1 MLLSITYLKVWDLY
15 LYDCENK
22 NWCKCFWWLREGGGY
37 QIGFEIEVLKSKI
50 AVHGSVG
57 KKALFWLYINFEFA
71 FISLLYIG
79 IGDRLG
85 G

>member
-1 MLLSITYLKVWDLY
+1 MIVKTKIDANVFDDYLMIK
-15 LYDCENK
+15 
-22 NWCKCFWWLREGGGY
+22 RGG
-37 QIGFEIEVLKSKI
+37 GFEIEVLKSKI
-50 AVHGSVG
+50 AVHGSVS

>member
-1 MLLSITYLKVWDLY
+1 MGSISI
-15 LYDCENK
+15 
-22 NWCKCFWWLREGGGY
+22 WLWKQKSMQMFLMIKRGGGGY

>member
-1 MLLSITYLKVWDLY
+1 MGSISI
-15 LYDCENK
+15 
-22 NWCKCFWWLREGGGY
+22 WLWKQKSMQMFLMIKRGGGY

-79 IGDRLG
+79 IGDWLG

>member
-1 MLLSITYLKVWDLY
+1 MGSISI
-15 LYDCENK
+15 
-22 NWCKCFWWLREGGGY
+22 WLWKQKSMQMFLMIKRGGGEY

-85 G
+85 E

>member
-1 MLLSITYLKVWDLY
+1 MGSISI
-15 LYDCENK
+15 
-22 NWCKCFWWLREGGGY
+22 WLWKQKLMQMFLMIKRGGGY

-71 FISLLYIG
+71 FISLLFIG
-79 IGDRLG
+79 FGDGLG

>member
-1 MLLSITYLKVWDLY
+1 MGSISI
-15 LYDCENK
+15 
-22 NWCKCFWWLREGGGY
+22 WLWKQKSMQMFLMIKRGGGY
-37 QIGFEIEVLKSKI
+37 QIGFEIDVLKSKI

-79 IGDRLG
+79 IGDQLG

>member
-1 MLLSITYLKVWDLY
+1 MGSISI
-15 LYDCENK
+15 
-22 NWCKCFWWLREGGGY
+22 WLWKQKSMQMFLMIKRGGGGY

-71 FISLLYIG
+71 FISILYIG
-79 IGDRLG
+79 IGDWLG